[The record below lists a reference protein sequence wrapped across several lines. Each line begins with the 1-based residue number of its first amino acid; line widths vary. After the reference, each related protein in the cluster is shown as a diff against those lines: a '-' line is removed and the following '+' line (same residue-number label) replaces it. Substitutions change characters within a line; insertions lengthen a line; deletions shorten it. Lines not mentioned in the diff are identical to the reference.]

1 MPLWEV
7 GWSFVCA
14 CVHTSGESISQQ
26 LKQWYWIPVCL
37 SLSVCVCVLL
47 QSFIQL
53 QLCVYVCVHTQIRL
67 TQKSFKIDGN
77 RRISGTLWQIYH
89 LFSLKEESF
98 IPLQCP
104 SYAKHDSFVLHYPAF
119 TSCVLINFFYLFKTY
134 KYSDCIDWHKCTP
147 CRWSSSILLELL
159 VSGVAYLCP

>member
-1 MPLWEV
+1 MPVWEF
-7 GWSFVCA
+7 GWSFVCT

-37 SLSVCVCVLL
+37 SLSVCVCYCRVLF
-47 QSFIQL
+47 SSS
-53 QLCVYVCVHTQIRL
+53 YVCMCVCTQIRL

-77 RRISGTLWQIYH
+77 RRISGILWQIYH

-134 KYSDCIDWHKCTP
+134 KYWHKCTP